1 MITVR
6 AADDAML
13 HAADNL
19 QSLLELVTW
28 VGSAAGVVA
37 IFVGGAVAARAHTT
51 GFGSVSRGVTLVAAG
66 LFMAVGP
73 AFLRFVLGELE
84 APTADRPQPDSPP
97 VSTPAPVPT
106 DTEPT
111 GRIDIPWEIIGLV
124 LLALAVLAAAGAGV
138 AVLRRKRLDRLAA
151 AKQNAVDHAAALA
164 QYNDVA
170 SAYAAHV
177 TDPHSFFERPLLDDI
192 RDPRTAAFV
201 EAFDAAT
208 YLRTDTVPT
217 DPRRIREFAAAAA
230 LAHRTWRAAYEHA
243 TAVGFTD
250 PVFDTR
256 TVERITA
263 SLTVARDDG
272 ATADERRAA
281 LDAVARLTAG
291 AQPVPDRVTAG
302 LRAAIESA
310 ARRELTTGGATL

>member
-19 QSLLELVTW
+19 QSLFELVTW

-51 GFGSVSRGVTLVAAG
+51 GLGSVSRGVTLVAAG
-66 LFMAVGP
+66 LLMMVSP
-73 AFLRFVLGELE
+73 AFLRFLLGEPE
-84 APTADRPQPDSPP
+84 APTADRPQP

-106 DTEPT
+106 DTEPA
-111 GRIDIPWEIIGLV
+111 GRTDISWDIIGLV
-124 LLALAVLAAAGAGV
+124 LLALAVLAAAGVGV
-138 AVLRRKRLDRLAA
+138 AALRRKRLARLAA
-151 AKQNAVDHAAALA
+151 ARQNAVDHTAALA

-177 TDPHSFFERPLLDDI
+177 TDPHSFFERPLLDDV
-192 RDPRTAAFV
+192 RDPHTAAFV

-291 AQPVPDRVTAG
+291 TQPVPDRVTAR